1 MQAQLVAARWL
12 AVGFAR
18 LSNGRL
24 LPFTNC
30 NRVVSGN
37 RSTKN
42 TQARPSK
49 TREGDRY
56 RTQTSETTCRTGLP
70 GPCSGR
76 SQINCAI
83 VNALGKPSVEPSI
96 QTTMASSHDLREQ
109 NRVPTDKRNE
119 GASLP
124 QTRIFGR
131 EMGTGGLPRENHGG
145 RSALQGNR
153 PSASGAKENTVPQC
167 PARGSKIPVLVK
179 PHRAKPPANFTKL
192 HQNWE
197 ANFQKGKALKKKPC
211 TQPMPFNLT
220 QKGAKTTVVMET
232 DLRRQAKGALD
243 SNTVL
248 PLSRVQKTPDKDKT
262 VHDLTRNPVQPN
274 HEAHETLLATNAA
287 HSEQPVRIIA
297 ASPDEAVATHS
308 NAARRVAVAFHTNP
322 AGMEQNGLSQH
333 NQPQSIPFRLDQ
345 LPHVAL
351 ETTINRNKA
360 ALAPHTPTHSRNQ
373 PPRATV
379 EPRGGIEPCFPR
391 DHKSSARCSQDVIP
405 GLGEAA
411 EGSRGQPSASDAP
424 KPLEHNSLD
433 SAVPD
438 SGDQNTSLKQRP
450 SPTHPAPPPQKA
462 GAAVKDGEA
471 SVEDFVPDPAALAS
485 ILQNLGL
492 KPGGAAPSGSA
503 SRAPTLGRGSLYLPQ
518 RVTMSVRAK
527 GFDRHMTPGQANQNS
542 HRTSVWT
549 PQRVLDTRPQSTRK
563 LSSMQRPCAF
573 RGTPV
578 QTPSQQRMA
587 WMNAVTNKLRN
598 TNGSPCMEHVA
609 MRLFEKPEEG
619 DGQLDTQV
627 NRDRDRDEVGMGE
640 AAEGSRGQPSASD
653 APKPL
658 EHNSLDS
665 AVPDSGDQNT
675 SLKQRPSPTHL
686 APPPQKPGAA
696 VKDGEAS
703 VEDFVPDPAA
713 LASILQNLGLKPG
726 GAAPSGS
733 ASRAPTLG
741 RGSLYLPQRVTMSVR
756 AKGFDRH
763 MTPGQANQ
771 NSHRTSVWTPQRVR
785 DTRPQSTRK
794 LSSMQRP
801 CGFRGTPV
809 QTPSQQR
816 MAWMNAVTNKLR
828 NTNGSP
834 CMEHVA
840 MRLFEKPEEGDGP
853 LDTQVNRDRD
863 KGQEE
868 KGASRPPQERER
880 ETAAPAFFQS
890 VNRESVIVFSQGRR
904 VCRQVETQESGQ
916 ASQASNGALSSAPFR
931 SIPAGDS
938 PSKLVPCPS
947 TFSETK
953 STPSTLSSS
962 ALRPEQALSCHSALS
977 GRLATSQKEATGGPV
992 GVRWKIPAAAA
1003 PPCGS
1008 LMKQRL
1014 LVQRM
1019 QDILLDEEC
1028 AFYTSRTQDQH
1039 RTAPLCRDL
1048 LNPLARTF
1056 HLQEAL
1062 HFVPIL
1068 QAELPAA
1075 LSSAS

>member
-1 MQAQLVAARWL
+1 MENAL
-12 AVGFAR
+12 APSTRSSYSTAW
-18 LSNGRL
+18 SS
-24 LPFTNC
+24 FTNFC
-30 NRVVSGN
+30 
-37 RSTKN
+37 
-42 TQARPSK
+42 
-49 TREGDRY
+49 
-56 RTQTSETTCRTGLP
+56 
-70 GPCSGR
+70 
-76 SQINCAI
+76 
-83 VNALGKPSVEPSI
+83 
-96 QTTMASSHDLREQ
+96 EQ
-109 NRVPTDKRNE
+109 NRISYTSYNLQLLLAFIAHLRLSLRLAPSSIRCYLAGIQYQFRLQSIPSPLLSSVPEIRLTLRGMEK
-119 GASLP
+119 SLP
-124 QTRIFGR
+124 PSSPSRQPISTDLLLHLIIALRQGCFNPFDDIVMETLCLIAFFGFLR
-131 EMGTGGLPRENHGG
+131 CSEFSTPSTSSFPALGLKRSDLSQIPGNHFILHI
-145 RSALQGNR
+145 RSSKTDQLSQ
-153 PSASGAKENTVPQC
+153 ASGAKENTVPQC

-322 AGMEQNGLSQH
+322 AGMEQNGSSQH
-333 NQPQSIPFRLDQ
+333 NQPQSIPFRLNQ

-360 ALAPHTPTHSRNQ
+360 ALATHTPTHSRNQ

-379 EPRGGIEPCFPR
+379 EPRGGIQPCFPR
-391 DHKSSARCSQDVIP
+391 DHKSSACCSQDVIP

-433 SAVPD
+433 STVPD
-438 SGDQNTSLKQRP
+438 SGFQNTSLKQRP
-450 SPTHPAPPPQKA
+450 SPTHPA
-462 GAAVKDGEA
+462 
-471 SVEDFVPDPAALAS
+471 
-485 ILQNLGL
+485 
-492 KPGGAAPSGSA
+492 
-503 SRAPTLGRGSLYLPQ
+503 
-518 RVTMSVRAK
+518 
-527 GFDRHMTPGQANQNS
+527 H
-542 HRTSVWT
+542 
-549 PQRVLDTRPQSTRK
+549 
-563 LSSMQRPCAF
+563 
-573 RGTPV
+573 
-578 QTPSQQRMA
+578 
-587 WMNAVTNKLRN
+587 
-598 TNGSPCMEHVA
+598 
-609 MRLFEKPEEG
+609 
-619 DGQLDTQV
+619 
-627 NRDRDRDEVGMGE
+627 
-640 AAEGSRGQPSASD
+640 
-653 APKPL
+653 
-658 EHNSLDS
+658 
-665 AVPDSGDQNT
+665 
-675 SLKQRPSPTHL
+675 
-686 APPPQKPGAA
+686 PPQKPGAA

-726 GAAPSGS
+726 GSAPSGS

-741 RGSLYLPQRVTMSVR
+741 RGSLYLEHVAMRLFEKPEEGDGQLDTQVNRDRDEVGMGEAAEGSRGEPSVSDAPKPLEHHRSDTWSDCLISFLSDGEASVEDFVPDPAALASILQNLGLKPGGAAPSSSASRAPTLGRGSLYLPQRVSVSVR

-771 NSHRTSVWTPQRVR
+771 NSHRTSVWTPQRVL
-785 DTRPQSTRK
+785 DTRPQS
-794 LSSMQRP
+794 M
-801 CGFRGTPV
+801 
-809 QTPSQQR
+809 TPSQQR

-828 NTNGSP
+828 NANGSP

-840 MRLFEKPEEGDGP
+840 MRLFEKPEEGDGQ
-853 LDTQVNRDRD
+853 LDTQVDRDRD
-863 KGQEE
+863 RDESNTLSSHPQGQEE

-904 VCRQVETQESGQ
+904 VCRQVEAQESEQ
-916 ASQASNGALSSAPFR
+916 ASQASNGTLSSAPFR
-931 SIPAGDS
+931 STPAGVS

-953 STPSTLSSS
+953 SSPSTLSSS
-962 ALRPEQALSCHSALS
+962 ALRPEQALSCHSALL

-992 GVRWKIPAAAA
+992 GVRWKMPAAAA

-1028 AFYTSRTQDQH
+1028 AFYTSRTRDQH

-1062 HFVPIL
+1062 VSRGVGEPSGSH
-1068 QAELPAA
+1068 
-1075 LSSAS
+1075 ASQS

>member
-1 MQAQLVAARWL
+1 MSDPSIAE
-12 AVGFAR
+12 
-18 LSNGRL
+18 
-24 LPFTNC
+24 
-30 NRVVSGN
+30 NRG
-37 RSTKN
+37 
-42 TQARPSK
+42 
-49 TREGDRY
+49 
-56 RTQTSETTCRTGLP
+56 P
-70 GPCSGR
+70 GPCIGR

-83 VNALGKPSVEPSI
+83 VNALGRPNVEPSI
-96 QTTMASSHDLREQ
+96 QTTMASSRSLREQ
-109 NRVPTDKRNE
+109 NRAPADKRNE
-119 GASLP
+119 GASLA

-145 RSALQGNR
+145 RSALQGDR
-153 PSASGAKENTVPQC
+153 PSATGAKENTAPQC

-179 PHRAKPPANFTKL
+179 PHRAKPPVNFTKL

-243 SNTVL
+243 SNPVL

-262 VHDLTRNPVQPN
+262 VHDLTRNPVQAN
-274 HEAHETLLATNAA
+274 HEAHETLLATNTA
-287 HSEQPVRIIA
+287 HSEQPVQIIA
-297 ASPDEAVATHS
+297 VSPDEAVATHS
-308 NAARRVAVAFHTNP
+308 NAARRMAVAFHTNP

-333 NQPQSIPFRLDQ
+333 NQPQSIPFRLNQ

-405 GLGEAA
+405 GLEEAA
-411 EGSRGQPSASDAP
+411 ECSRGEPSASNAP
-424 KPLEHNSLD
+424 KPLEHNSPD
-433 SAVPD
+433 CTVPD
-438 SGDQNTSLKQRP
+438 SGDQNRSLKQRP
-450 SPTHPAPPPQKA
+450 SPTHPAPP
-462 GAAVKDGEA
+462 
-471 SVEDFVPDPAALAS
+471 S
-485 ILQNLGL
+485 
-492 KPGGAAPSGSA
+492 
-503 SRAPTLGRGSLYLPQ
+503 
-518 RVTMSVRAK
+518 
-527 GFDRHMTPGQANQNS
+527 
-542 HRTSVWT
+542 
-549 PQRVLDTRPQSTRK
+549 
-563 LSSMQRPCAF
+563 
-573 RGTPV
+573 
-578 QTPSQQRMA
+578 
-587 WMNAVTNKLRN
+587 
-598 TNGSPCMEHVA
+598 
-609 MRLFEKPEEG
+609 
-619 DGQLDTQV
+619 
-627 NRDRDRDEVGMGE
+627 
-640 AAEGSRGQPSASD
+640 
-653 APKPL
+653 
-658 EHNSLDS
+658 
-665 AVPDSGDQNT
+665 
-675 SLKQRPSPTHL
+675 
-686 APPPQKPGAA
+686 QKPGAA

-741 RGSLYLPQRVTMSVR
+741 RGSMYLPQRVTMSVR

-763 MTPGQANQ
+763 MTSGQANQ
-771 NSHRTSVWTPQRVR
+771 NSHRTSVWTPQRVL

-828 NTNGSP
+828 NANGSP

-840 MRLFEKPEEGDGP
+840 MRLFEKPEEEDGQ

-863 KGQEE
+863 RDESNTLSSHPQGQEE
-868 KGASRPPQERER
+868 EGASRPPQERE
-880 ETAAPAFFQS
+880 TTAPAFFQS
-890 VNRESVIVFSQGRR
+890 VNRESVIVFSQGRK
-904 VCRQVETQESGQ
+904 VCRQVEAQESEQ
-916 ASQASNGALSSAPFR
+916 AFQATNGALSPAPIR
-931 SIPAGDS
+931 NTPAGVS
-938 PSKLVPCPS
+938 QSKLVPCPS
-947 TFSETK
+947 TFSETQ
-953 STPSTLSSS
+953 SAPSTLSSS

-977 GRLATSQKEATGGPV
+977 GRLTTSQKEATGGPV
-992 GVRWKIPAAAA
+992 GVRWKMPAAAA

-1019 QDILLDEEC
+1019 QEILLDEEC
-1028 AFYTSRTQDQH
+1028 AFYTSRTHDQH